1 MKKEELKMIEDLVK
15 RQKNI
20 IRREKLM
27 EMEGN
32 KEVYGYDRRV
42 DIIIR
47 RMRKKMEEDK

>member
-1 MKKEELKMIEDLVK
+1 
-15 RQKNI
+15 
-20 IRREKLM
+20 M

-47 RMRKKMEEDK
+47 RMRKKMEEDKWEKKMIIKIRGGG